1 MLQRNLVL
9 AAAWLEI
16 IAGAAFLIILDVVC
30 QLLFAT
36 KPDGLGIITGRLSGI
51 GLLALGITCLLSK
64 MDGSQHTAALG
75 LFLFNSGI
83 ALLLGWTAIATTF
96 RGVLLW
102 PVTVLHGVIAIGLLL
117 QLLTLKNVPYSEKGH
132 VSKPAFQPY
141 AREGGK

>member
-1 MLQRNLVL
+1 MLERNLVL

-16 IAGAAFLIILDVVC
+16 IAGTAFLTTLDVVC
-30 QLLFAT
+30 QLLFAI
-36 KPDGLGIITGRLSGI
+36 KLDGPGIIVGRLSGL

-64 MDGSQHTAALG
+64 MNGSQHTAALG

-83 ALLLGWTAIATTF
+83 ALLFGWTAIATTF

-102 PVTVLHGVIAIGLLL
+102 PFTVLHGVIAVGLLL
-117 QLLTLKNVPYSEKGH
+117 QLLTLKNVTYSEKGH

-141 AREGGK
+141 AREGEK